1 MPRGRPSYSGRVRGS
16 VRVFPDS
23 SVLEFL
29 QFLMPWKLLGLILK
43 PIVRIILGII
53 AVPFGKLFLHRVVR
67 LKRLNAELERDL
79 TMWLR
84 GSLILLIA
92 SSNMEAF
99 FFHWVPL
106 EIREEKFWILATR
119 LMLAIGVIEGM
130 PDQALFA
137 IIHPGPP
144 KFELDWREPSA
155 SFKAFLPK
163 LLKGLLCQH
172 LNRSSPVL
180 AILTVIL
187 PPGPLGWVCYGLG
200 IFQYLI
206 IGLVSS
212 RDRAIDVLRQFDQV
226 VAQRREELAEES
238 PPEDPKIPTEPAIN
252 PESQLPSEQELEAWR
267 ILQTTPPA
275 EATKS

>member
-1 MPRGRPSYSGRVRGS
+1 
-16 VRVFPDS
+16 
-23 SVLEFL
+23 VLEIL
-29 QFLMPWKLLGLILK
+29 QFLLPWKLLAVILK
-43 PIVRIILGII
+43 PFVRILISLI
-53 AVPFGKLFLHRVVR
+53 AVPFGRLFLRRVVR
-67 LKRLNAELERDL
+67 LKVLDAELERDL
-79 TMWLR
+79 TLWIR
-84 GSLILLIA
+84 GSMILLIA

-99 FFHWVPL
+99 FFKWVPL
-106 EIREEKFWILATR
+106 ELREESFWILATR

-144 KFELDWREPSA
+144 KPEIDWKHPWA

-187 PPGPLGWVCYGLG
+187 PPGTIGWVCYGLG
-200 IFQYLI
+200 ITQYLI

-212 RDRAIDVLRQFDQV
+212 RDRAIDVLQQFDKA
-226 VAQRREELAEES
+226 VADRRQELTEEL
-238 PPEDPKIPTEPAIN
+238 TETA
-252 PESQLPSEQELEAWR
+252 S
-267 ILQTTPPA
+267 
-275 EATKS
+275 EATVPPITPEQQLEVLHQLQQHPPQGGT